1 MNLIIKFVFFLRK
14 IVKDSNGTNIYQIV
28 SIRNGINLYDFNT
41 NSKVTIMSS
50 YLNVM
55 CPVELLKNANG
66 VLINGLDGNLSRKK
80 RQIRE
85 NNKCEIV
92 CKRLMKVAFESKLNR
107 EFERCLND
115 CNFEK

>member
-1 MNLIIKFVFFLRK
+1 MHFLFKRK

-55 CPVELLKNANG
+55 CPIELLKNANG
-66 VLINGLDGNLSRKK
+66 VLINGLDENFSRKK
-80 RQIRE
+80 RDIRQQ
-85 NNKCEIV
+85 NNCEIV
-92 CKRLMKVAFESKLNR
+92 CKRLKMTVFESKLNR
-107 EFERCLND
+107 VFEKCLND
-115 CNFEK
+115 CHFEE